1 MTLALEE
8 LARAVPPYRLLLPA
22 GWREAPATVDTA
34 QRLIERGSGVMRAA
48 HRPELDAEFRTLV
61 RRAFAQLSA
70 QNAIAVYLQDD
81 VPAEQVLPLS
91 LVVSLRK
98 APAGGTL
105 DDEVTA
111 MFRSGKAQFLR
122 DDRAIVRLETDRVVD
137 GLDAG
142 TRARQVA
149 YLIAVPGTGRTLA
162 LQFTTAIPYP
172 ATEDEETMRMVDELM
187 ALSDVVVSTFAWEQ
201 S

>member
-1 MTLALEE
+1 MTVAFEE
-8 LARAVPPYRLLLPA
+8 LVAQVPPYRLLLPV
-22 GWREAPATVDTA
+22 GWSEAPATAETA
-34 QRLIERGSGVMRAA
+34 QRLVERGSGVMRAA

-70 QNAIAVYLQDD
+70 QNAIAVYLQDE
-81 VPAEQVLPLS
+81 VPADQVLPLS
-91 LVVSLRK
+91 LIVSLRR
-98 APAGGTL
+98 APEGGTL
-105 DDEVTA
+105 DDEVTR
-111 MFRSGKAQFLR
+111 MFRSGGAQFLR

-137 GLDAG
+137 GLDAR

-149 YLIAVPGTGRTLA
+149 YVIAVPGTGRTLA

-187 ALSDVVVSTFAWEQ
+187 ALSDVVVSTFAWEL